1 MEANP
6 ADRKIARTY
15 VTIMLSCVAV
25 AWAAVV
31 ATAVHRPALIEPGLI
46 QQIQQPFWMTL
57 IAWIWSIPVDVRFRT
72 GGARQFLRPNNR
84 LHRHP
89 RFMIMAA
96 LVVAF
101 GLAASLLTVSKAW
114 IAAL

>member
-31 ATAVHRPALIEPGLI
+31 TTAVHRPALIEPGLI
-46 QQIQQPFWMTL
+46 QQPSWMTFVAL
-57 IAWIWSIPVDVRFRT
+57 LWSIPVDVRFRT

-114 IAAL
+114 IAAH